1 MGRARILVIE
11 DEPAI
16 RNGVCDL
23 LAFHG
28 HRPSGVGDG
37 EGGLRLARSQDW
49 DLVLLDVMLPGQDG
63 FSICR
68 QLRAEQPSVAILM
81 LTAKGRE
88 EDVLEGF
95 RSGTDDY
102 VTKPFSMAQLVAR
115 VDALLRRAASVQ
127 PRRWTL
133 GPLELDADQLV
144 VRHLDAEIQR
154 EAQLSPRD
162 LEVLAYLVEHRHRI
176 VTREDLLRQV
186 WGYRLTDNVETRCVD
201 MHLVKLRR
209 KLAELAPG
217 VSVIETVRGAGYR
230 LARELLR

>member
-16 RNGVCDL
+16 RQGVCDL
-23 LAFHG
+23 LAYHG

-37 EGGLRLARSQDW
+37 EEGLQKARTQDW

-115 VDALLRRAASVQ
+115 VDALLRRAGSVQ

-144 VRHLDAEIQR
+144 VRHQGAEI
-154 EAQLSPRD
+154 QLSPRD

-186 WGYRLTDNVETRCVD
+186 WGYRLTDHVETRCVD

-217 VSVIETVRGAGYR
+217 ISVIETVRGAGYR
-230 LARELLR
+230 LARGL